1 MPAETGGG
9 GRYTER
15 ISPHVTRM
23 GAGSSLPSRET
34 LTSETYKTKNILNG
48 ILQFMLAESDLLD
61 MYALASDKRCDEY
74 TIFTANSLDSFFK
87 KIQMS
92 PTQSK
97 DGALYFQDVYTLKRL
112 SGKTGE
118 KHKENCL
125 ELSRFFIRILHIFS
139 ALSLT
144 VMDMEIPQDNR
155 SLNEIGK
162 RAVKDRVNE
171 KSIRSIPFL
180 RTGQTGGA
188 ILDITGSEYS
198 RYYIGKGTQYEV
210 LNQYISVDR
219 QMGYYYFDKYRT
231 LYLYANSLT
240 SPSVNPRFTYSYTK
254 PIKNNN
260 KPSKPIDIEGYFTFE
275 REMGSPILKV
285 TFGILSPREYAT
297 VSTDNF
303 KNDGSHYT
311 WNNKKIPDYIMYKI
325 EDAVGESKNI
335 NNRRITRRS
344 NLNKLSKEITEPSF
358 QVTGFLDAL
367 KAPPKAYCVAR
378 ALQLLSPESIFY
390 SSNSSTV
397 RTQICDTGFTL
408 LGKGSLPKS
417 GNSITTSA
425 SIMSLYVL
433 FFDTLD
439 KAVPKISA
447 ETRPKYDEFVKTMR
461 AVYEEE
467 SVVKNINTNMTT
479 IKNARNPLCSDKTK
493 ALALSDSTA
502 INNLSSSAATLLSK
516 QLQHTEKVMNIL
528 KKLFVITPTRP
539 ILLHPDV
546 EKGGMAAIE
555 RIAAEARDLLVD
567 YYSTC
572 EITYRDAVQDL
583 KERID
588 TNPSLLT

>member
-1 MPAETGGG
+1 
-9 GRYTER
+9 
-15 ISPHVTRM
+15 
-23 GAGSSLPSRET
+23 
-34 LTSETYKTKNILNG
+34 
-48 ILQFMLAESDLLD
+48 MLAESDLLD

-97 DGALYFQDVYTLKRL
+97 DGALYFQEIYTLKRL

-155 SLNEIGK
+155 SLNDIGK
-162 RAVKDRVNE
+162 RAVKNRVNE

-188 ILDITGSEYS
+188 IPNLRGVPD
-198 RYYIGKGTQYEV
+198 YERFYV
-210 LNQYISVDR
+210 GRDTPYEILNQYISIDR

-231 LYLYANSLT
+231 LYLYANSLSS
-240 SPSVNPRFTYSYTK
+240 SPLPASAPPGSAPPPTINPRFTYSYTK
-254 PIKNNN
+254 PTKNGN

-275 REMGSPILKV
+275 SEPGSPILKV
-285 TFGILSPREYAT
+285 TFGILSPREYVT

-311 WNNKKIPDYIMYKI
+311 WNNKKLPDYIMYKI
-325 EDAVGESKNI
+325 EDAIGESKNI
-335 NNRRITRRS
+335 NDRRITRRS

-390 SSNSSTV
+390 SSNGSTV

-417 GNSITTSA
+417 GNGITTSA

-447 ETRPKYDEFVKTMR
+447 ETRPKYEEFVKTMG
-461 AVYEEE
+461 AVYEEK
-467 SVVKNINTNMTT
+467 SVVNTGKTNMTK

-502 INNLSSSAATLLSK
+502 INNLRSSAATLLSK

-555 RIAAEARDLLVD
+555 RIAAEARDLLID
-567 YYSTC
+567 YYSSC